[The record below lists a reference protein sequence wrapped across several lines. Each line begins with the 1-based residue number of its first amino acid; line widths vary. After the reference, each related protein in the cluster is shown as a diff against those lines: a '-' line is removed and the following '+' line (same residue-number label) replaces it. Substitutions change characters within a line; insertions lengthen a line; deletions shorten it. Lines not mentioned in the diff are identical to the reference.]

1 MEELVKVENLH
12 VTFDGPD
19 GPVAAVRGVSL
30 TVSAGEIFAL
40 VGESGCGKSVTA
52 QALLGL
58 HPADRVRVEAETLR
72 LGEVDVLTAT
82 KKTMTQA
89 RGGIAGM
96 VFQDPMTSLNPTM
109 RVGDQITERLR
120 RREGWS
126 RGRCRAEAVRLLELV
141 RVPEAAL
148 RSRQFPHEFSGGMR
162 QRAMLAMALAGNPR
176 LLIADEPTTA
186 LDATTQLQILGLI
199 AGIRQRLGTAVVLI
213 THDFGVVANLAD
225 RVAVMYDGKIVEE
238 GETAALLAPPLHPYT
253 RELLGQSPPM
263 DGPRQAVAGCSFAGR
278 CPHRMGI
285 CLEEAP
291 PLFAVASQ
299 RAACWQHC
307 PERRETAHGGNS
319 V

>member
-72 LGEVDVLTAT
+72 LGEVDLLTAT
-82 KKTMTQA
+82 KKTLTQT

-109 RVGDQITERLR
+109 RVGNQITERLR

-126 RGRCRAEAVRLLELV
+126 PARCRAEAVRLLELV

-186 LDATTQLQILGLI
+186 LDATTHVE
-199 AGIRQRLGTAVVLI
+199 TVVLMSRNI
-213 THDFGVVANLAD
+213 
-225 RVAVMYDGKIVEE
+225 
-238 GETAALLAPPLHPYT
+238 
-253 RELLGQSPPM
+253 
-263 DGPRQAVAGCSFAGR
+263 
-278 CPHRMGI
+278 
-285 CLEEAP
+285 
-291 PLFAVASQ
+291 
-299 RAACWQHC
+299 
-307 PERRETAHGGNS
+307 
-319 V
+319 